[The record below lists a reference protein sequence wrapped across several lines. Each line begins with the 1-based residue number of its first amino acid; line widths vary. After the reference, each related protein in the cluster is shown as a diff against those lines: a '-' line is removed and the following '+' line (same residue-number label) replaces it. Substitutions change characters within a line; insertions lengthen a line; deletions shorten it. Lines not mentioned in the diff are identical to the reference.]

1 MSPIQWLSLLA
12 IWVLFFWLYRDYRV
26 DLFRH
31 RLFNLRYELFRL
43 ACTDKVA
50 FDNEAYT
57 LLRRSINGTIY
68 FGHQFGSLEL
78 LLFAVCTKGEDGPVK
93 RYQEAW
99 QRGITTLP
107 PSVQKELETIHRQVH
122 MEILQQIFATSAILM
137 FSLLTLVCWMIVYWF
152 GQTVAKGLGRL
163 YRDTR
168 IRHLVDCYD
177 YAAVLNSN

>member
-1 MSPIQWLSLLA
+1 M
-12 IWVLFFWLYRDYRV
+12 
-26 DLFRH
+26 
-31 RLFNLRYELFRL
+31 
-43 ACTDKVA
+43 
-50 FDNEAYT
+50 
-57 LLRRSINGTIY
+57 
-68 FGHQFGSLEL
+68 
-78 LLFAVCTKGEDGPVK
+78 K

-168 IRHLVDCYD
+168 IRH
-177 YAAVLNSN
+177 SG